1 MATYNSDLA
10 KDFSLLLNYT
20 SIVGGNYIVQN
31 GSLGKYQNSARG
43 IYVEITAI
51 EISDDF
57 NCCCS
62 FDRAA
67 NKKLSSLTNGSET
80 LEFSFDSERNLYC
93 FTNGHQAVELP
104 KVEATLRKP
113 SIDAFTALS
122 EAVGVP
128 VFIDEKGQCNLTGKE
143 KSVRLAIRDETFTG
157 IITAAHGEYFFNP
170 KSREELQCRPL
181 TVVHSHYFLK
191 IGKKNFEVQLYRAE
205 GNYWLSTKVV
215 PGTGIEFKMLERLTI
230 CQ

>member
-1 MATYNSDLA
+1 MSTYKSQLA
-10 KDFSLLLNYT
+10 KEFSLLLNYT
-20 SIVGGNYIVQN
+20 STTGGNYILQN

-43 IYVEITAI
+43 ISIEITATG
-51 EISDDF
+51 ISNSF
-57 NCCCS
+57 NCCCAIE
-62 FDRAA
+62 RVTI
-67 NKKLSSLTNGSET
+67 NKMRSLTNNVNT

-93 FTNGHQAVELP
+93 FTNGHQTVELP
-104 KVEATLRKP
+104 KVEATLRMP
-113 SIDAFTALS
+113 TIDDFTASS

-128 VFIDEKGQCNLTGKE
+128 VSIDDKGQCNLTGKE

-157 IITAAHGEYFFNP
+157 IITAAHGEYYFEPN
-170 KSREELQCRPL
+170 SREELQRHPL

-205 GNYWLSTKVV
+205 GSYWLSTKVV

>member
-10 KDFSLLLNYT
+10 KYFSLLLNYT
-20 SIVGGNYIVQN
+20 STTGGNYIVQN
-31 GSLGKYQNSARG
+31 GCLGKYQNSARG
-43 IYVEITAI
+43 ISIEITATGI
-51 EISDDF
+51 DDDF

-62 FDRAA
+62 FDPATI
-67 NKKLSSLTNGSET
+67 KKLSSLTNGSKT
-80 LEFSFDSERNLYC
+80 LEFKFDSERNLYC
-93 FTNGHQAVELP
+93 FTNGYQTIELP
-104 KVEATLRKP
+104 RVEATLRMP
-113 SIDAFTALS
+113 TIDAFTVSS

-128 VFIDEKGQCNLTGKE
+128 VSIDEKKQCNLTGKE
-143 KSVRLAIRDETFTG
+143 KSVRLAIRDDTFTS

-170 KSREELQCRPL
+170 KSREELQYRPL